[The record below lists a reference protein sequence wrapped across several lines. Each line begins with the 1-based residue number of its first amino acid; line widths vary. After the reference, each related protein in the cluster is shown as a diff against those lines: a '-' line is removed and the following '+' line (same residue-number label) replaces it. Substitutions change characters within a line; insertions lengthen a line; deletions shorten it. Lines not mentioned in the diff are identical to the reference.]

1 MLDLLHEL
9 EGGMS
14 EGWEAA
20 SKAEL
25 KSAEQTR
32 RSISRF
38 TRAMAIAALLL
49 LFFNSGQ
56 LVTYVNGFEVGP
68 VQDAVVA
75 LSTTWNEQ
83 MEKNHLN
90 EPFQT
95 VRDFMSRLRAT
106 SWQEVGAHVDAAQH
120 SDSAR
125 LLRGMLYDET
135 SGARS

>member
-90 EPFQT
+90 EPFQA
-95 VRDFMSRLRAT
+95 VRSIMGRLRAT
-106 SWQEVGAHVDAAQH
+106 SWQEVGAHVDAARQ
-120 SDSAR
+120 SDSAQ
-125 LLRGMLYDET
+125 LLRGMLHDEM
-135 SGARS
+135 SDVRS